1 MNNQEINKRIAL
13 LCGWEKQILTH
24 GFWKNPNSVSGFID
38 VPNYTKSLDC
48 CREFESKLTSDDRSM
63 YMDFIYLHIVRTNN
77 EAVMGFENQWA
88 IFNATP
94 LQRCEAFLRMKGQW
108 E

>member
-1 MNNQEINKRIAL
+1 MIAL
-13 LCGWEKQILTH
+13 GTNRTE
-24 GFWKNPNSVSGFID
+24 NPHVVKTFKP
-38 VPNYTKSLDC
+38 PNYSESLDA
-48 CREFESKLTSDDRSM
+48 CREFESKLTGDDRSM

-88 IFNATP
+88 MFNAPP

-108 E
+108 DEN